1 MPGNL
6 PLKTIVRDLMK
17 CSFLQ
22 LCIIVAFSGITFS
35 HNRLIGQGLLESK
48 ITLKMEDKSLK
59 SVLLSI
65 ERNSEARFIYNP
77 AEIRSSTK
85 VTFQASDEPLAG
97 ALARLLK
104 PLSIRY
110 EVAGNQVML
119 FRNEAS
125 SSITGESPPDAD
137 RPDDNHSMLAPV
149 KGKVTD
155 EKGDGLPG
163 VSVVVKGTSR
173 GTTTNS
179 AGQYELELGQGENTL
194 IFSFVGYLSQEIPV
208 GARSELNVA
217 LKIDTKA
224 LDEVVVVGYGE
235 MKRADLTTAQTSVS
249 AKDIARTTNT
259 TLEQAI
265 QGRAAGVY
273 ITQNSGQPGG
283 GISVNIRGI
292 NSISGS
298 NEPLYVVDGVQIQG
312 QSVSFGAQSSSN
324 PLAGLNP
331 ADIESVEVLQG
342 PSATAIYGSR
352 ATNGVL
358 LITTKRGK
366 SGDSKIAYGYQFSL
380 QTPPKPLKVMDL
392 GQYAQMVG
400 EYHKLAGGETPEE
413 FLDPSLLGK
422 GTDWQKE
429 LFKNAPMHKHQ
440 LSLSGGNDRT
450 TYYLSGEYLRQDG
463 VALGSGFNR
472 YAFRLNLDNKPRE
485 WASIGANLSFNQTN
499 DNLTTSQENVISNA
513 LQLTPQVPVRNIDG
527 SWGGGDENNGANI
540 FAPVNPIAIA
550 NLTTNKLVRRQ
561 LLGGLNIGVRIAKGL
576 QFRTSFNTNL
586 GFSNSSYY
594 IPTYKIGWA
603 QNVTASYTN
612 GSGVNTYWNWNQL
625 LEYNKQFGK
634 HNINVM
640 LSHESQESGWK
651 NLGGGRTGFLTNDI
665 LDLAAGD
672 ALTASNSGGSGE
684 WAMESYL
691 GRLNYNFADRY
702 IIMGTIRRDGS
713 ANFGAD
719 NKWGVFPSVS
729 AAWRVSQEPF
739 FDVPAISELKLR
751 FETGV
756 TGNQGSGGIYSPMGT
771 GTTPTTTG
779 FLPTKYANDGLKW
792 EETKTNNFGIN
803 LALFQNR
810 IQFEFDYYIKNT
822 DNLLMEKP
830 LPWYMGTNG
839 VGAVGSPTVNIGAL
853 QNKGWG
859 FTINTVNVNRGGFKW
874 ESNLNISSFKTKI
887 KSFYSDAA
895 FVDRTSWWLA
905 DWTQRS
911 EVGKAPWLFRGY
923 IEEGL
928 FQSVEEIEA
937 SALPVDNNGVK
948 LPINENNIW
957 VGDVKFKD
965 VNGDGII
972 NEKDQTVIGNPWPK
986 MFAGFT
992 NTFSYKGFD
1001 LSILLTSTYG
1011 NDVYNFLGKLNTNAS
1026 NINLSRNLLVH
1037 AMDYAK
1043 PVKKDDGTTGLAN
1056 PGTDVARISNGP
1068 NGNFAR
1074 HTDKWVED
1082 GSFIRLKNISLTYNL
1097 PVSLVSRQ
1105 KIIRG
1110 ARVSV
1115 GAQNVATITG
1125 YSGFDPEVGA
1135 YVSRDA
1141 SAANQAVGLDYGR
1154 YPLTPVYTFSLGL
1167 DF

>member
-1 MPGNL
+1 ML
-6 PLKTIVRDLMK
+6 A
-17 CSFLQ
+17 
-22 LCIIVAFSGITFS
+22 VAVFSLFAFRHCGA
-35 HNRLIGQGLLESK
+35 
-48 ITLKMEDKSLK
+48 
-59 SVLLSI
+59 V
-65 ERNSEARFIYNP
+65 A
-77 AEIRSSTK
+77 
-85 VTFQASDEPLAG
+85 VPLAG
-97 ALARLLK
+97 
-104 PLSIRY
+104 
-110 EVAGNQVML
+110 
-119 FRNEAS
+119 NEQGVNAM
-125 SSITGESPPDAD
+125 I
-137 RPDDNHSMLAPV
+137 
-149 KGKVTD
+149 KGRVSD
-155 EKGDGLPG
+155 EKGDPLAG
-163 VSVVVKGTSR
+163 VSVVIKGTSR
-173 GTTTNS
+173 GTTTNA
-179 AGQYELELGQGENTL
+179 AGRYELETASGEDVL
-194 IFSFVGYLSQEIPV
+194 IFSFVGYLSQEIPI
-208 GARSELNVA
+208 GARSEVNVTMKVDA
-217 LKIDTKA
+217 KA
-224 LDEVVVVGYGE
+224 LNEVVVVGYGE

-273 ITQNSGQPGG
+273 VTQNSGQPGG
-283 GISVNIRGI
+283 GISVNIRGV

-366 SGDSKIAYGYQFSL
+366 SGDSKISYGYQFSL

-392 GQYAQMVG
+392 RQYAQMVG
-400 EYHKLAGGETPEE
+400 EYHQLAGGETPEE

-429 LFKNAPMHKHQ
+429 LFKNAAMHKHQ
-440 LSLSGGNDRT
+440 LSLSGGNERT
-450 TYYLSGEYLRQDG
+450 TYYLSGEYLKQDG

-472 YAFRLNLDNKPRE
+472 YAFRVNLDNKPRE
-485 WASIGANLSFNQTN
+485 WASIGANLSFNQTT
-499 DNLTTSQENVISNA
+499 DNLTSSQENIISNA
-513 LQLTPQVPVRNIDG
+513 LQLTPQVPVRNLDG

-550 NLTTNKLVRRQ
+550 NLTTNKLARRQ
-561 LLGGLNIGVRIAKGL
+561 LLGGLNVGIRLMEGL
-576 QFRTSFNTNL
+576 HFRTSFNTNL

-612 GSGVNTYWNWNQL
+612 GSGLNTYWNWNQL
-625 LEYNKQFGK
+625 VEYNKHWGK
-634 HNINVM
+634 HSINLM
-640 LSHESQESGWK
+640 LSHESQESSWK
-651 NLGGGRTGFLTNDI
+651 NLAGSRTGFLTNDI

-672 ALTASNSGGSGE
+672 ALTAGNSGGSGE

-691 GRLNYNFADRY
+691 GRLNYNFGDRY
-702 IIMGTIRRDGS
+702 IVTGTVRRDGS

-719 NKWGVFPSVS
+719 NKWGFFPSVS

-739 FDVPAISELKLR
+739 FNIAAVNELKLR

-771 GTTPTTTG
+771 GATPTTTG
-779 FLPTKYANDGLKW
+779 FLPTKYANAGLKW
-792 EETKTNNFGIN
+792 EETKTNNFGLN

-810 IQFEFDYYIKNT
+810 IQFEVDYYIKNT

-839 VGAVGSPTVNIGAL
+839 TGAVGSPTVNIGAL

-859 FTINTVNVNRGGFKW
+859 ITVNTVNVNRGGFKW
-874 ESNLNISSFKTKI
+874 ESSLNISSFKTKI

-905 DWTQRS
+905 DWTQRC

-923 IEEGL
+923 MEEGL
-928 FQSVEEIEA
+928 FQTVEEIEN
-937 SALPVDNNGVK
+937 SPLPVDNNGVK
-948 LPINENNIW
+948 LPVNESNIW

-1026 NINLSRNLLVH
+1026 HINLSRNLLIH
-1037 AMDYAK
+1037 AMDYAR
-1043 PVKKDDGTTGLAN
+1043 PVTNTDGTVGLSN

-1068 NGNFAR
+1068 NGNFGR

-1082 GSFIRLKNISLTYNL
+1082 GSFIRVKNISLTYNL

-1105 KIIRG
+1105 KVIRG
-1110 ARVSV
+1110 ARLTV
-1115 GAQNVATITG
+1115 GAQNVATLTR

-1141 SAANQAVGLDYGR
+1141 SPANQAIGLDYGR
-1154 YPLTPVYTFSLGL
+1154 YPLTAVYTFSLGL

>member
-6 PLKTIVRDLMK
+6 PLRKLVLGVTKKLFFRMLA
-17 CSFLQ
+17 
-22 LCIIVAFSGITFS
+22 VAVFS
-35 HNRLIGQGLLESK
+35 LLPF
-48 ITLKMEDKSLK
+48 THCGA
-59 SVLLSI
+59 V
-65 ERNSEARFIYNP
+65 A
-77 AEIRSSTK
+77 
-85 VTFQASDEPLAG
+85 VPLA
-97 ALARLLK
+97 
-104 PLSIRY
+104 
-110 EVAGNQVML
+110 E
-119 FRNEAS
+119 NEQGVNAM
-125 SSITGESPPDAD
+125 I
-137 RPDDNHSMLAPV
+137 
-149 KGKVTD
+149 KGRVSD
-155 EKGDGLPG
+155 EKGDPLAG
-163 VSVVVKGTSR
+163 VSVVIKGTSR
-173 GTTTNS
+173 GTTTNA
-179 AGQYELELGQGENTL
+179 AGRYELETASGADAL

-208 GARSELNVA
+208 GARSELNVTMKVDA
-217 LKIDTKA
+217 KA
-224 LDEVVVVGYGE
+224 LNEVVVVGYGE
-235 MKRADLTTAQTSVS
+235 MKRADLTTAQSSVS

-273 ITQNSGQPGG
+273 VTQNSGQPGG
-283 GISVNIRGI
+283 GISVNIRGV

-366 SGDSKIAYGYQFSL
+366 SGDSKISYGYQFSL

-392 GQYAQMVG
+392 QQYAQMVG
-400 EYHKLAGGETPEE
+400 EYHQLAGGETPEE

-429 LFKNAPMHKHQ
+429 LFKNAAMHKHQ
-440 LSLSGGNDRT
+440 LSLSGGNERT
-450 TYYLSGEYLRQDG
+450 TYYLSGEYLKQEG

-472 YAFRLNLDNKPRE
+472 YAFRVNLDNKPRE

-499 DNLTTSQENVISNA
+499 DNLTSSQENIISNA
-513 LQLTPQVPVRNIDG
+513 LQLTPQVPVRNLDG

-550 NLTTNKLVRRQ
+550 NLTTNKLARRQ
-561 LLGGLNIGVRIAKGL
+561 LLGGLNVSIRLMEGL
-576 QFRTSFNTNL
+576 HFRTSFNTNL

-612 GSGVNTYWNWNQL
+612 GSGLNTYWNWNQL
-625 LEYNKQFGK
+625 VEYNKQWGK
-634 HNINVM
+634 HSINLM
-640 LSHESQESGWK
+640 LSHESQESSWK
-651 NLGGGRTGFLTNDI
+651 NLAGSRTGFLTNDI

-672 ALTASNSGGSGE
+672 ALTAGNSGGSGE

-691 GRLNYNFADRY
+691 GRLNYNFGDRY
-702 IIMGTIRRDGS
+702 IVTGTVRRDGS

-719 NKWGVFPSVS
+719 NKWGFFPSVS

-739 FDVPAISELKLR
+739 FNIAAVNELKLR

-771 GTTPTTTG
+771 GATPTTTG
-779 FLPTKYANDGLKW
+779 FLPTKYANAGLKW
-792 EETKTNNFGIN
+792 EETKTNNFGLN

-810 IQFEFDYYIKNT
+810 IQFEVDYYIKNT

-839 VGAVGSPTVNIGAL
+839 TGAVGSPTVNIGAL

-859 FTINTVNVNRGGFKW
+859 ITVNTVNVNRGGFKW
-874 ESNLNISSFKTKI
+874 ESSLNISSFKTKI

-905 DWTQRS
+905 DWTQRC

-923 IEEGL
+923 MEEGL
-928 FQSVEEIEA
+928 FQTVEEIEN
-937 SALPVDNNGVK
+937 SPLPVDNNGVK
-948 LPINENNIW
+948 LPVNESNIW
-957 VGDVKFKD
+957 VGDVKFRD

-972 NEKDQTVIGNPWPK
+972 NEKDQTIIGNPWPK

-1026 NINLSRNLLVH
+1026 HINLSRNLLIH
-1037 AMDYAK
+1037 AMDYAR
-1043 PVKKDDGTTGLAN
+1043 PVTNADGTVGLSN

-1068 NGNFAR
+1068 NGNFGR

-1082 GSFIRLKNISLTYNL
+1082 GSFIRVKNISLTYNL

-1105 KIIRG
+1105 KVIRG
-1110 ARVSV
+1110 ARLTV
-1115 GAQNVATITG
+1115 GAQNVATLTR

-1141 SAANQAVGLDYGR
+1141 SPANQAIGLDYGR
-1154 YPLTPVYTFSLGL
+1154 YPLTAVYTFSLGL